1 MPTVPAATVLACA
14 MREILKP
21 VFRRKQDMDLKT
33 ALRNGMRVVGPDNR
47 EYGTIE
53 RFDDTAAYVQGRRV
67 PFAAI
72 GHVERDRLYV
82 DTPELWGLSGSA
94 GPDAAPERERAGAMP
109 AREGTGATMNPGTT
123 TNRQDT
129 DATLGGEARV
139 PLLEE
144 QVEFGTRVV
153 DLGEIRV
160 HKTVEAREEVRRG
173 PLAREDVQIERV
185 RVNRP
190 VDAPEQRREEGDWLV
205 IPIMEEVFVVQKQL
219 MVIEEI
225 RIRKHLVTEE
235 REVRETIRRERA
247 SIEDTRPAEA
257 IPSSRRTEPARADND
272 DGWDELHREVRDVGR

>member
-1 MPTVPAATVLACA
+1 M
-14 MREILKP
+14 
-21 VFRRKQDMDLKT
+21 QDMDVKT

-53 RFDDTAAYVQGRRV
+53 HFDDTAAYVQGRRV

-94 GPDAAPERERAGAMP
+94 ATDLAPEREGAGAVP
-109 AREGTGATMNPGTT
+109 VREGTGTATSPREMAAATSPRETT
-123 TNRQDT
+123 DG
-129 DATLGGEARV
+129 LGGEARV

-219 MVIEEI
+219 MVTEEI

-235 REVRETIRRERA
+235 GEVRETIRRERA
-247 SIEDTRPAEA
+247 SIEDTRPADA

>member
-1 MPTVPAATVLACA
+1 
-14 MREILKP
+14 
-21 VFRRKQDMDLKT
+21 MDLKT

-53 RFDDTAAYVQGRRV
+53 RYDDAAAYVQGRRV

-72 GHVERDRLYV
+72 GHVEHDRLYV
-82 DTPELWGLSGSA
+82 ETPELWGLT
-94 GPDAAPERERAGAMP
+94 GPDTTRTATDSEKVGTAAEREKTGVVTE
-109 AREGTGATMNPGTT
+109 REELSTS
-123 TNRQDT
+123 
-129 DATLGGEARV
+129 LGGQHRV

-144 QVEFGTRVV
+144 RVEFGTRMV

-173 PLAREDVQIERV
+173 PLTREDVQIERI

-190 VDAPEQRREEGDWLV
+190 VDAPEQRRQEGDWLV

-235 REVRETIRRERA
+235 HEVRETIRRERA
-247 SIEDTRPAEA
+247 SIEDTRSAEA
-257 IPSSRRTEPARADND
+257 MPSSRRTGPESADD
-272 DGWDELHREVRDVGR
+272 DGVWEELHQEIRDAGN